1 MICDISDHAQRVR
14 DFMRKAGQNVRTT
27 PCQPP
32 DEELIRAVTLIH
44 EEFLELARA
53 AGVQI
58 TLQVGN
64 ELALEHPKNQYG
76 YAVTGEFD
84 LIEYAD
90 ACGDISVTTQ
100 GALAAAGIPDVP
112 LLEEIDRSNLERF
125 GPGSYR
131 RDDGKWVRGP
141 DWTPPDIA
149 GVLGIN
155 QEVCEVCNG

>member
-1 MICDISDHAQRVR
+1 
-14 DFMRKAGQNVRTT
+14 MRET
-27 PCQPP
+27 PSQPTN
-32 DEELIRAVTLIH
+32 EELVRIIAIIH

-64 ELALEHPKNQYG
+64 ELALEHRKNQYG

-90 ACGDISVTTQ
+90 ACGDLSVTTH
-100 GALAAAGIPDVP
+100 GAMAAAGIPDVP

-131 RDDGKWVRGP
+131 REDGKWMRGP
-141 DWTPPDIA
+141 DWTPPRIIS
-149 GVLGIN
+149 VLEMA
-155 QEVCEVCNG
+155 EVAHG